1 MSNLA
6 NFAKKQAISNRSTE
20 SHFKLEDGSRIG
32 VIGGGPAGSFFSYFT
47 LDMAERMG
55 TNIKVDIYE
64 PRDFFSPSPKG
75 CNMCGGII
83 SETLVQMLAT
93 EGITLP
99 PQIIQ
104 RGIDSYALHMDKGSV
119 AIETPL
125 QEKRIGAVHRGC
137 GPRDAKETKWGS
149 FDGYLQI
156 LAIEKGANVI
166 QSKVD
171 DILFENGRPQVICKE
186 SEPKSYDL
194 ITVAVGINAPLLKI
208 FPKLDF
214 GYQPPAKTKT
224 FIREFYLGEEMI
236 SEYLGSSMHIFLLDI
251 PGLEFAAFIPKGDY
265 VTFCMLGQKMD
276 NNLLDKFLH
285 APEVKAKMP
294 PTVYNQLISCH
305 CNPYIN
311 IKGVTKPFADRI
323 VFIGDAG
330 VTRLYK
336 DGIGA
341 AYRTAKSAATTVIF
355 EGVSKNDFKKFFWP
369 ACKHINFD
377 NLIGKFVFSFN
388 TFNQKFA
395 FARLAILE
403 MVREE
408 QKNKQKQQYMSTILW
423 DMFTGS
429 ATYRE
434 IFLLTLHP
442 VFLYRYIKAIIKS
455 VIPIFRNNHKDTE

>member
-1 MSNLA
+1 MNNLT
-6 NFAKKQAISNRSTE
+6 NFAEKQVNHNRTTE
-20 SHFKLEDGSRIG
+20 SDMKLGDGSRIG

-47 LDMAERMG
+47 LDMAERLG
-55 TNIKVDIYE
+55 SDIKVDIYE
-64 PRDFFSPSPKG
+64 PRDFFSPSAKG

-137 GPRDAKETKWGS
+137 GPRDAKEIKWGS
-149 FDGYLQI
+149 FDGYLQN
-156 LAIEKGANVI
+156 LAVGKGANII

-171 DILFENGRPQVICKE
+171 DILFNTGRPQIICKE
-186 SEPKSYDL
+186 SEPRAYDL
-194 ITVAVGINAPLLKI
+194 ITVAVGINTPLLKI
-208 FPKLDF
+208 FPKLNI
-214 GYQPPAKTKT
+214 GYQLPVKTKT
-224 FIREFYLGEEMI
+224 FIREFYLGEDVI
-236 SEYLGSSMHIFLLDI
+236 SDYLGSSMHIFLLDI

-265 VTFCMLGQKMD
+265 VTFCMLGQKID
-276 NNLLDKFLH
+276 NNLLDTFLG

-294 PTVYNQLISCH
+294 PTIYNQLISCH
-305 CNPYIN
+305 CNPFIN
-311 IKGVTKPFADRI
+311 VKGATNPFANRI
-323 VFIGDAG
+323 VFIGDSG
-330 VTRLYK
+330 VTRLFK

-369 ACKHINFD
+369 ACKQINHD
-377 NLIGKFVFSFN
+377 NFIGKFVFSFN

-395 FARLAILE
+395 FAR
-403 MVREE
+403 
-408 QKNKQKQQYMSTILW
+408 
-423 DMFTGS
+423 
-429 ATYRE
+429 
-434 IFLLTLHP
+434 
-442 VFLYRYIKAIIKS
+442 S
-455 VIPIFRNNHKDTE
+455 VYFRDGQRRTK